1 MLLLDLKLLIFGFLL
16 ILIATVFLAIGLDR
30 LLFRRRQSTSPPLES
45 TAPLVPDQSTR
56 FLLSDLSHEL
66 RTPLATLLTH
76 LEVLRLPQISEETRQ
91 QSVHLM
97 QKEAARMTRLVH
109 NLLELGSL
117 DSGVAIEQRPVN
129 LHAVLDQVLA
139 QVTSQAE
146 EQRIGLSQEVD
157 PAIPLVIGD
166 ADRLRQVF
174 LNLLDNAI
182 KYSRPGDRVTV
193 SLNQNAS
200 RDGIVCAICD
210 TGPGI
215 PVEHLSKITR
225 RFYRVASEEVGGSGL
240 GLALVEEILRR
251 HRSQLEIESRTEGD
265 HTGTCV
271 RFVLPTLPAEMDQ

>member
-1 MLLLDLKLLIFGFLL
+1 MLLLDLKLLIFGLVL
-16 ILIATVFLAIGLDR
+16 IFIATVFLAVGLDR
-30 LLFRRRQSTSPPLES
+30 LLLRRRQSQSPPLES
-45 TAPLVPDQSTR
+45 TVPLVPDQTTR

-76 LEVLRLPQISEETRQ
+76 LEVLRLPQVSEETRQ

-129 LHAVLDQVLA
+129 LRAVLDQVMA
-139 QVTSQAE
+139 QIAPQAE
-146 EQRIGLSQEVD
+146 ERRVALSQEAD

-193 SLNQNAS
+193 ALNQNAS

-215 PVEHLSKITR
+215 SAEHLSKITQ

-240 GLALVEEILRR
+240 GLALVEEIVRR
-251 HRSQLEIESRTEGD
+251 HRSQLEIESRSEGED
-265 HTGTCV
+265 TGTCV
-271 RFVLPTLPAEMDQ
+271 RFVLPTLPGEID